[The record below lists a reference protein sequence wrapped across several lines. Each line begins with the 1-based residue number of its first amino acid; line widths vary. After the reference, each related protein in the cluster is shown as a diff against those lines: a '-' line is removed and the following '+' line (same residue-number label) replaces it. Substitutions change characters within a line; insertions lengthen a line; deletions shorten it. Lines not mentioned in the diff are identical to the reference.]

1 MPAPAPGFSE
11 QGEELEVAVGEL
23 RKDGFAVVGV
33 VGAVE
38 VVEVVVGAV
47 VVGVVVGVAVV
58 VGVVVGVAEVVGV
71 VVGVAEVV
79 GVVAGAVVGDT
90 KGQGNWNTNGG
101 STRASSCGTN
111 GYARA

>member
-23 RKDGFAVVGV
+23 RTDGFAVVGV

-38 VVEVVVGAV
+38 VVEVVVVGVV

-58 VGVVVGVAEVVGV
+58 VGVVGVAEVVG
-71 VVGVAEVV
+71 A
-79 GVVAGAVVGDT
+79 VAGAVVGVVVDA
-90 KGQGNWNTNGG
+90 KGQGNWNTNDG

>member
-58 VGVVVGVAEVVGV
+58 VGVVGVAEVVG
-71 VVGVAEVV
+71 A
-79 GVVAGAVVGDT
+79 VAGAVVGVVVDA
-90 KGQGNWNTNGG
+90 KGQGNWNTNDG